1 MADVAFAIPGELT
14 TPTGGYAY
22 DREVMARLAGMGIPV
37 RHLELPAGYPA
48 PTPENI
54 AETARIFSALAP
66 ETVLLVDGLAFGA
79 MPADLLGLDL
89 TYGPK
94 LADRIATAGAPR
106 TLVLGVVDG
115 RNTKL
120 ETRDALLRTLDRA
133 LPGLRGP
140 VGVGPSCGLEL
151 LPRDRAR
158 AKLENMV
165 AIAREHA
172 GRDGRPR

>member
-1 MADVAFAIPGELT
+1 MLAR
-14 TPTGGYAY
+14 
-22 DREVMARLAGMGIPV
+22 DRDHV
-37 RHLELPAGYPA
+37 LELRPGPGSRQELESAGW
-48 PTPENI
+48 
-54 AETARIFSALAP
+54 AEA
-66 ETVLLVDGLAFGA
+66 
-79 MPADLLGLDL
+79 
-89 TYGPK
+89 YGPK
-94 LADRIATAGAPR
+94 LADRIAEAGAPR

-120 ETRDALLRTLDRA
+120 EARDALLRLLDRV

-140 VGVGPSCGLEL
+140 VGLGPSCGLEL